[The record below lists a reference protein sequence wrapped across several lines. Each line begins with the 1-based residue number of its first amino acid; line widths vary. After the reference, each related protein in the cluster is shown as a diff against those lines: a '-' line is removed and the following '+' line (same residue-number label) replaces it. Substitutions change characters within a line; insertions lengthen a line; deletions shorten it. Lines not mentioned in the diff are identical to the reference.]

1 SRLSMTNTLHRYG
14 SAESFSDDFIVF
26 AIPARGVNDANAVEK
41 QRRFLEIAQK
51 HNPVNI
57 GDASHGAL
65 FHPSKELNPSVHWR
79 GRAGNRPKDFDQ
91 VVSGVSCPTTV
102 SAVFDSADAVVAF
115 IKDLKQADI
124 GLSINISGALDKAQ
138 ECARRAG
145 LERHSV
151 EYSLGF
157 FGDTDRMA
165 DRQTLE
171 ISTMCGH
178 GMLSFSFVRKLVDWV
193 KQGRRTPQEA
203 SATLARFCSCGIF
216 NPTRACRLLEDAK
229 KHS

>member
-1 SRLSMTNTLHRYG
+1 MTNTLHRYG
-14 SAESFSDDFIVF
+14 SEESFNDDLIVF
-26 AIPARGVNDANAVEK
+26 AIPARGINDKNAVEK
-41 QRRFLEIAQK
+41 QRRFLEIARK
-51 HNPVNI
+51 YNPVNM
-57 GDASHGAL
+57 GDASHGAI
-65 FHPSKELNPSVHWR
+65 FHPSKELNPSVHWHR
-79 GRAGNRPKDFDQ
+79 HAERDFDA
-91 VVSGVSCPTTV
+91 VLNCVSCPTTV
-102 SAVFDSADAVVAF
+102 SAVFDNADAVVDF
-115 IKDLKQADI
+115 IKELKQADL
-124 GLSINISGALDKAQ
+124 GLSINISASLDKAQ
-138 ECARRAG
+138 ECVRRAG

-157 FGDTDRMA
+157 FGQTDRMA

-171 ISTMCGH
+171 LATMCGH

-193 KQGRRTPQEA
+193 KQGRRSPEQA